1 MEKRVLRPSSRH
13 EGRPSGGDVALAPR
27 IPVRERAPSDD
38 FVPFHRPSIGQ
49 AEIDAV
55 VGVLRSGWLTTGQ
68 RALELEGAFARRLG
82 VPHAIAV
89 SSCTAA
95 LHLALSAAGVGPGDE
110 VIVPTFTFAAT
121 AEAVVYLGAR
131 PVLADVDPVDGLL
144 RADEVARRLGPRT
157 RAVMPVHLAGLPC
170 DLDAIGAAVAGTG
183 AVVIDDAA
191 HALPARL
198 GDRSIGAIGDATAF
212 SFYATKN
219 LTTAEGGMITTS
231 RDDWADAMRR
241 RRLHGMSRDAWRRYA
256 ADGQWAYD
264 ITELGWKYNLPDVL
278 AAIGLAQLP
287 RLDAFHDARRDIV
300 ARYRAGLGDID
311 GLALPAERSGT
322 ESAWH
327 LFIVRLALDRLRI
340 DRAAVAEALR
350 ARGVGTSVH
359 FIPLHRHSHYRRLLG
374 ASADAFPGAEDL
386 HARCLSLPLYPDLR
400 DDEVDRVIGAVR
412 EVLAGAR
419 R

>member
-1 MEKRVLRPSSRH
+1 
-13 EGRPSGGDVALAPR
+13 VA
-27 IPVRERAPSDD
+27 
-38 FVPFHRPSIGQ
+38 
-49 AEIDAV
+49 
-55 VGVLRSGWLTTGQ
+55 
-68 RALELEGAFARRLG
+68 
-82 VPHAIAV
+82 
-89 SSCTAA
+89 
-95 LHLALSAAGVGPGDE
+95 PGDD

-121 AEAVVYLGAR
+121 AEAVAYLGAR
-131 PVLADVDPVDGLL
+131 PVLADVDPVAGLL
-144 RADEVARRLGPRT
+144 GADEVARRLGPRT

-170 DLDAIGAAVAGTG
+170 DLDAIAAAVAGRG
-183 AVVIDDAA
+183 AVVVDDAA
-191 HALPARL
+191 HALPAHLDGRP
-198 GDRSIGAIGDATAF
+198 IGAIGDATCF

-219 LTTAEGGMITTS
+219 LTTAEGGMVTTA
-231 RDDWADAMRR
+231 RDDWADTIRR

-264 ITELGWKYNLPDVL
+264 VAELGWKYNLPDVL

-287 RLDAFHDARRDIV
+287 RLDGFRDARRDIV

-311 GLALPAERSGT
+311 TLELPEERTGT

-374 ASADAFPGAEDL
+374 VSADAFPGAENL
-386 HARCLSLPLYPDLR
+386 YARCLSLPLYPDLR
-400 DDEVDRVIGAVR
+400 PEEVDRVIGAVR
-412 EVLAGAR
+412 DVLSEVR

>member
-1 MEKRVLRPSSRH
+1 
-13 EGRPSGGDVALAPR
+13 
-27 IPVRERAPSDD
+27 
-38 FVPFHRPSIGQ
+38 
-49 AEIDAV
+49 
-55 VGVLRSGWLTTGQ
+55 
-68 RALELEGAFARRLG
+68 
-82 VPHAIAV
+82 
-89 SSCTAA
+89 
-95 LHLALSAAGVGPGDE
+95 
-110 VIVPTFTFAAT
+110 
-121 AEAVVYLGAR
+121 
-131 PVLADVDPVDGLL
+131 
-144 RADEVARRLGPRT
+144 
-157 RAVMPVHLAGLPC
+157 
-170 DLDAIGAAVAGTG
+170 
-183 AVVIDDAA
+183 VVIDDAA